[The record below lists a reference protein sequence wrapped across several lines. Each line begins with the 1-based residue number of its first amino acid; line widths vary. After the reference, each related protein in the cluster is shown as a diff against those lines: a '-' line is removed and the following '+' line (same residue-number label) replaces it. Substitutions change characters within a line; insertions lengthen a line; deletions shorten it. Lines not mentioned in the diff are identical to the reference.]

1 MDKNTKYV
9 LIVVVIIGILY
20 LLYKNHSE
28 SLSSGEDVKQKSKDI
43 NQQQDNDKKSK
54 TKLSVYYTN
63 WCGYSQRFNKDL
75 DDGLEADINKL
86 NVPVER
92 VDCEKNKNLCE
103 SLGVPGY
110 PTVLLHKDDKILQYN
125 GDRSKTDLLNFVG
138 NNL

>member
-9 LIVVVIIGILY
+9 LIAVVIIGILY
-20 LLYKNHSE
+20 LLYKNRSE
-28 SLSSGEDVKQKSKDI
+28 SLSSESSSKQKSEDN
-43 NQQQDNDKKSK
+43 NQKNKKSN

-75 DDGLEADINKL
+75 DDGLENAINKL

-103 SLGVPGY
+103 SLGIPGY
-110 PTVLLHKDDKILQYN
+110 PTVLLHKEDKIIQYN
-125 GDRSKTDLLNFVG
+125 GDRSKTDLLNFVT
-138 NNL
+138 NNM

>member
-28 SLSSGEDVKQKSKDI
+28 SLSPSESTPVQKSEE
-43 NQQQDNDKKSK
+43 NKKSN

-75 DDGLEADINKL
+75 DDGLENDINKL

-92 VDCEKNKNLCE
+92 IDCEKNKNLCE
-103 SLGVPGY
+103 SVGVPGY
-110 PTVLLHKDDKILQYN
+110 PTVLLHKDDKIVQYN
-125 GDRSKTDLLNFVG
+125 GDRSKTDLLNFVT
-138 NNL
+138 NNM

>member
-9 LIVVVIIGILY
+9 LIAVVIIGILY
-20 LLYKNHSE
+20 LLYKNRSE
-28 SLSSGEDVKQKSKDI
+28 SLSSSESNTVQKSEE
-43 NQQQDNDKKSK
+43 NSQENKKSN

-75 DDGLEADINKL
+75 DDGLEDDINKL

-110 PTVLLHKDDKILQYN
+110 PTVLLHKDDKIVQYN
-125 GDRSKTDLLNFVG
+125 GDRSKTDLLNFVT
-138 NNL
+138 NNM

>member
-9 LIVVVIIGILY
+9 LIVIVVIGILY
-20 LLYKNHSE
+20 LLYKNRSE
-28 SLSSGEDVKQKSKDI
+28 SLSSGEIDVKQKSTDVD
-43 NQQQDNDKKSK
+43 QQDTEKTN

-75 DDGLEADINKL
+75 DDGLEANINKL

-110 PTVLLHKDDKILQYN
+110 PTVLLHKDDKIVQYN
-125 GDRSKTDLLNFVG
+125 GDRSKTDLLNFVS
-138 NNL
+138 NNM

>member
-9 LIVVVIIGILY
+9 LIVIVVIGILY
-20 LLYKNHSE
+20 LLYKNSSE
-28 SLSSGEDVKQKSKDI
+28 SLSSSESNTVQKSTDT
-43 NQQQDNDKKSK
+43 DKMQEENSK

-110 PTVLLHKDDKILQYN
+110 PTVLLHKDDKIVQYN